1 MTSESPE
8 PVRIGNRRHPS
19 ATSVDRRWID
29 ALRTLPAAILSD
41 NMAGLVGT
49 SALRPLH
56 REGRMVGT
64 AVTVRLRPGDNLV
77 LHRALDYVRAG
88 DVLVVD
94 AGGDVRQAVTGKI
107 MLAYLET
114 IFAAGIVVDGAV
126 RGADEIGRRSF
137 PCFARGVTCRGPYKH
152 GPGEIN
158 VPVAIDGMAVS
169 PGDIVVGDADG
180 LVAIPSAEAPALIE
194 RARRQAD
201 KEAAA
206 VVAIREGRWD
216 RSWIADAERAH
227 GLL

>member
-8 PVRIGNRRHPS
+8 PIRIGNRRHAS
-19 ATSVDRRWID
+19 AQSADAQWIEQLR
-29 ALRTLPAAILSD
+29 ALPTAILSD

-49 SALRPLH
+49 SALRPVH

-64 AVTVRLRPGDNLV
+64 AVTVRVRPGDNLV

-107 MLAYLET
+107 MLTYLEA
-114 IFAAGIVVDGAV
+114 IGAAGIMVDGAI
-126 RGADEIGRRSF
+126 RGADEIARRNF
-137 PCFARGVTCRGPYKH
+137 PCFTRGVTCRGPYKH

-158 VPVAIDGMAVS
+158 VPIAIDGMPVS

-180 LVAIPSAEAPALIE
+180 LVAFPAAEAPALIE

-206 VVAIREGRWD
+206 VIAIREGRWD